1 MEKARYPIKVMCR
14 VMKVSRSGYYKRNS
28 RSKSRLRIENEKLTD
43 KISDIYKESRR
54 TYGSPRVYNEL
65 KKVGIMV
72 GRNRVAKLM
81 REAGLRVKTK
91 RRYRVTI
98 DSKHNYR
105 VFPNI
110 LGRRFETS
118 KTNNK
123 WASDMTYIEIQGGW
137 LYLAVVIDLYSR
149 QVVGWAMGRKMR
161 DSLAVTALQ
170 MAVGRREIK
179 EGLIHHSDRGS
190 QYASNAY
197 QEELRKHGM
206 VCSMSRK
213 GNCWDNAP
221 LESFFKTLKMD
232 LIYKRKPR
240 SYEATKQEIFEYIEV
255 FYNRR
260 RLHSSLDY
268 VSPVDYELATL
279 VA

>member
-1 MEKARYPIKVMCR
+1 
-14 VMKVSRSGYYKRNS
+14 
-28 RSKSRLRIENEKLTD
+28 
-43 KISDIYKESRR
+43 
-54 TYGSPRVYNEL
+54 
-65 KKVGIMV
+65 
-72 GRNRVAKLM
+72 
-81 REAGLRVKTK
+81 
-91 RRYRVTI
+91 
-98 DSKHNYR
+98 
-105 VFPNI
+105 
-110 LGRRFETS
+110 
-118 KTNNK
+118 
-123 WASDMTYIEIQGGW
+123 MTYIEIQGGW

-268 VSPVDYELATL
+268 VSPVDYEIATL